1 MKIEFT
7 DYAMLLIFWCV
18 IISLLA
24 TNPYVKIGF
33 SMAELVIVLIVTIIK
48 QTELLKEEMEAE
60 DDDDN

>member
-7 DYAMLLIFWCV
+7 DYAMLLIFWCM